1 MYHVWQASIATLGKV
16 ISESYDTESCLE
28 DTLETIKRTVS
39 GDTDNPTMR
48 KVVH

>member
-1 MYHVWQASIATLGKV
+1 MAKNKLKV
-16 ISESYDTESCLE
+16 KFTEGSLNQSDDTESCLE

-39 GDTDNPTMR
+39 KDTDNPTMR